1 MRKFLITLTALASL
15 AMIGS
20 APAQAFNG
28 GCYRVGLT
36 GYHWYRFC
44 AGPHFSRQGVLF
56 PAARRSGISATLR
69 VSR

>member
-44 AGPHFSRQGVLF
+44 AGPHFLY
-56 PAARRSGISATLR
+56 PHHR
-69 VSR
+69 VCHNGHCWVR